1 MRESTRQKFANVD
14 WNQTLEEAGKC
25 VGVTK
30 QRAHQVKEELSGNP
44 AYSKRPSDSWWFN
57 QGVEWASSS
66 QELADKFNVSLSA
79 VYAQRRLKGK
89 SRDDAVNALLSD
101 RKSLLETISTI
112 ESQLNSMK
120 LMLGNSRL
128 LP

>member
-14 WNQTLEEAGKC
+14 WSQTLEEVGKDI
-25 VGVTK
+25 GVSK

-44 AYSKRPSDSWWFN
+44 AYSNKPSDSWWFN
-57 QGVEWASSS
+57 QGVEWANSS
-66 QELADKFNVSLSA
+66 QEIADKFNVSLSA

-89 SRDDAVNALLSD
+89 SRNDAVNALLDD
-101 RKSLLETISTI
+101 RKTLLGTISKI
-112 ESQLNSMK
+112 EAQLNSMK
-120 LMLGNSRL
+120 LILGNSRL